1 MRVPTNVPT
10 MVLQNVILF
19 PQAMLPLYIFEP
31 RYRRLLADTLRGSRM
46 MAVAMQKPGFAQER
60 AERIG
65 GLGLVR
71 ACVTH
76 ADGTSHLVLQGLARV
91 EIEKTLRYQPYRLSA
106 IRPLDPPNESDTA
119 MNALAVR
126 LMDLVRRRLADM
138 PASAFA
144 EVMTEPKPGD
154 DTKTIAI
161 EAFERLLEHL
171 NSAND
176 PEQIADLVS
185 ATLLADPVERQLI
198 LETGPVV
205 DRLRHLIRFLSRES
219 TDSSEFSIEP

>member
-1 MRVPTNVPT
+1 

-46 MAVAMQKPGFAQER
+46 MAVAMRKPGASQER

-65 GLGLVR
+65 GLGLIR

-76 ADGTSHLVLQGLARV
+76 KDGTSHLVLQGLARV
-91 EIEKTLRYQPYRLSA
+91 QIEKTLLYQPYRVSV
-106 IRPLDPPNESDTA
+106 IRPLDSPAESDIT

-126 LMDLVRRRLADM
+126 LMELVRRRLADM

-144 EVMTEPKPGD
+144 EIASEPTPSD
-154 DTKTIAI
+154 DTKSLAI

-219 TDSSEFSIEP
+219 SNPPESNLTP

>member
-1 MRVPTNVPT
+1 MRVPTSVPV

-31 RYRRLLADTLRGSRM
+31 RYRRLLADTLRGNRM
-46 MAVAMQKPGFAQER
+46 MAVTMRKPGSSQER

-76 ADGTSHLVLQGLARV
+76 DDGTSHLVLQGLARV
-91 EIEKTLRYQPYRLSA
+91 QLEKTLRYQPYRVSV
-106 IRPLDPPNESDTA
+106 IRPLDSMNESDITMNTLA
-119 MNALAVR
+119 MR
-126 LMDLVRRRLADM
+126 LMELVRRRLANM

-144 EVMTEPKPGD
+144 EIAADPIPSD
-154 DTKTIAI
+154 DTKTLAI

-198 LETGPVV
+198 LETAPVV
-205 DRLRHLIRFLSRES
+205 DRLRHLIRFLSREF
-219 TDSSEFSIEP
+219 SSPPEPNPEP